1 MTNNPVVTVFD
12 IPLLQDAI
20 SAYLTTTDLR
30 RCLLVCHS
38 WRSSFQPH
46 LFRVIAINSQT
57 ASRKLKATSLQA
69 LLAQYAHM
77 IRVIDCCTL
86 DWPFTEHIVMRN
98 LTVLRIPYTHSKVV
112 SLLEAVPGLR
122 DLELFPLG
130 TSPDRLS
137 DLLAAISSR
146 TQLRKIKLT
155 YAFTLN
161 HVQLGWVLWSFAA
174 LESISLSVTVREQDS
189 DKSSTER
196 QQLDRILATAP
207 SYPTVKE
214 LVLESVFFNT
224 DHSVLATFLSQC
236 RHLESFSLP
245 NISSA
250 STPDYAAMFSTAK
263 ARIKHLDTH
272 RAWRS
277 GSSLAATIQACVGL
291 RWFRGS
297 NVQNGPQSIVD
308 ALLEHRETLE
318 DVDLTDT
325 NSNELTGTM
334 LQALL
339 CACPRLRSFVA
350 MMPYPIMDRYLNPVL
365 DASDMATT
373 SGEQSLDWVCMDLR
387 QLAIRFMPNVDIL
400 PNRITADDD
409 QRGSA
414 KHIPVIP
421 RVLVEQLGRLSKLE
435 DLRLGYLAR
444 AKVKKSVD
452 TINSEGQTEDRGKM
466 VEGMQT
472 VSEAVADLATLDR
485 LKRLE
490 LRNLKKFVD
499 HEALQETRRI
509 HWRNMEC
516 ERSVHREIAQQK

>member
-1 MTNNPVVTVFD
+1 MTINSVATVFD

-20 SAYLTTTDLR
+20 SAYLATTDLR

-38 WRSSFQPH
+38 WRSNFRPY
-46 LFRVIAINSQT
+46 LFRVIAINSR
-57 ASRKLKATSLQA
+57 AVSRKLKATCLQA
-69 LLAQYAHM
+69 LLAQHAYM
-77 IRVIDCCTL
+77 IRVIDCGTL
-86 DWPFTEHIVMRN
+86 DWPFAEHVAMRN
-98 LTVLRIPYTHSKVV
+98 LTVLRIPYSHSKVV

-130 TSPDRLS
+130 PSPDRFPGLLS
-137 DLLAAISSR
+137 AISSH
-146 TQLRKIKLT
+146 THLRIVKLT
-155 YAFTLN
+155 YASTLN
-161 HVQLGWVLWSFAA
+161 PVRLGWILWSFAG

-189 DKSSTER
+189 DKSSAEQQQQ
-196 QQLDRILATAP
+196 QQLDKILATAP
-207 SYPTVKE
+207 SCPTVKE
-214 LVLESVFFNT
+214 LDLESVFFNSN
-224 DHSVLATFLSQC
+224 HIVLTTFLRQC

-245 NISSA
+245 NISNA
-250 STPDYAAMFSTAK
+250 STPDYAAIFTTAK
-263 ARIKHLDTH
+263 ARIQHLDAH
-272 RAWRS
+272 RVWRS
-277 GSSLAATIQACVGL
+277 GASLAATIQACVGL
-291 RWFRGS
+291 RWFRDAI
-297 NVQNGPQSIVD
+297 VQNGTQSIVD

-325 NSNELTGTM
+325 GSSELTGTM

-350 MMPYPIMDRYLNPVL
+350 MKPNPIMDRHLNLVL
-365 DASDMATT
+365 DASDMVTT
-373 SGEQSLDWVCMDLR
+373 TGEQRLDWVCMDLR
-387 QLAIRFMPNVDIL
+387 KLAIRFMPNVDIL
-400 PNRITADDD
+400 PNRITADEA

-435 DLRLGYLAR
+435 ELRLGYLAR
-444 AKVKKSVD
+444 AKVKRSADAV
-452 TINSEGQTEDRGKM
+452 NSDGQTKDRGQM

-499 HEALQETRRI
+499 HEVLQETRRI
-509 HWRNMEC
+509 HWRNMKWC
-516 ERSVHREIAQQK
+516 QFS